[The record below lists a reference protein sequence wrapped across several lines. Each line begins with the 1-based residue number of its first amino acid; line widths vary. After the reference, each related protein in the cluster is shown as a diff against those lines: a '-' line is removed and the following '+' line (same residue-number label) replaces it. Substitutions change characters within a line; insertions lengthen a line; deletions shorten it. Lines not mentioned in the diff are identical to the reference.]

1 MTAASQHL
9 ASPASRVPRWERLL
23 IVLGICLPVPL
34 FAATG
39 LTIPLPASVERLAAA
54 LVPWVETAM
63 VDSNSALLRGTITL
77 APGEHGESAVAHDV
91 PAAVISEHR
100 SSADGTPQGGGG
112 VKMTNG
118 TDADAEPQPVGPGA
132 GPAPTPDESAP
143 AESNPGPSP
152 KPDPG
157 ENSSDGPGPIQ
168 GTVDTVNQTVG
179 SAVGTVDDTADEI
192 LSPVTGVTDTLEGT
206 VTGLL
211 PGLGG

>member
-1 MTAASQHL
+1 M
-9 ASPASRVPRWERLL
+9 L
-23 IVLGICLPVPL
+23 IVLGICLPIPL
-34 FAATG
+34 FTATG

-63 VDSNSALLRGTITL
+63 VDSNGALLRGTITL

-91 PAAVISEHR
+91 PAAVVSEHR
-100 SSADGTPQGGGG
+100 SSTDGTPQGGGG
-112 VKMTNG
+112 VKVTKG
-118 TDADAEPQPVGPGA
+118 TDADAEPQPVSPGA
-132 GPAPTPDESAP
+132 GPAPTSDESAP

-157 ENSSDGPGPIQ
+157 EKSSDGPGPIQ

-179 SAVGTVDDTADEI
+179 SAVGTVDDTADEV
-192 LSPVTGVTDTLEGT
+192 LSPVTDVTDTLEGT

>member
-63 VDSNSALLRGTITL
+63 VDSNGALLRGTITL
-77 APGEHGESAVAHDV
+77 APGERGESAVATDV
-91 PAAVISEHR
+91 PAAVVSEHR
-100 SSADGTPQGGGG
+100 SSTDGAPQGDGG
-112 VKMTNG
+112 VKVTKG
-118 TDADAEPQPVGPGA
+118 TDAGAEPQPVSPGA
-132 GPAPTPDESAP
+132 GPATTPDESN
-143 AESNPGPSP
+143 SGPSP
-152 KPDPG
+152 KPDPSEKPGG
-157 ENSSDGPGPIQ
+157 EPGPIQ

-179 SAVGTVDDTADEI
+179 SAVGSVEDTADEI
-192 LSPVTGVTDTLEGT
+192 LSPVAGATDTLEGT

-211 PGLGG
+211 PGLGD

>member
-1 MTAASQHL
+1 M
-9 ASPASRVPRWERLL
+9 L

-54 LVPWVETAM
+54 LVPWVETAL

-77 APGEHGESAVAHDV
+77 APGERRESRLGHDV
-91 PAAVISEHR
+91 PALVVSDHR
-100 SSADGTPQGGGG
+100 SSSSSDGSSQGGGG
-112 VKMTNG
+112 VKATKETEAG
-118 TDADAEPQPVGPGA
+118 SAPQPVSPEA
-132 GPAPTPDESAP
+132 GPAPSPDESTSG
-143 AESNPGPSP
+143 ESNPGPSP

-157 ENSSDGPGPIQ
+157 EKSSDGPGPIQ

-179 SAVGTVDDTADEI
+179 STVGSVEDTADEV